1 LSVFGAYSH
10 YYDLLYEEKNYA
22 KEVEF
27 VSAIIR
33 RHAPDAKTMLDLG
46 CGTGRHAWGFTQ
58 KGYRVTG
65 LDRSAEMLAKAR
77 EREERGKITSSEAIE
92 FQQGDIRDFE
102 LSRRFDA
109 VVALFHVIG
118 YLPANQELDAAFTRI
133 RRHLNGGGLLVFDH
147 WYGPAVLTE
156 RPTPRIKTFE
166 NDELKIIR
174 IATPT
179 LLMND
184 NLVDVR
190 YDLVVIDKI
199 SRLCREIVETH
210 RVRYFFWPEIESLL
224 ARNGLERVEFG
235 EWLSGR
241 VPDHSSWNTYVA
253 ATGRAQIA

>member
-58 KGYRVTG
+58 KGYKVTG
-65 LDRSAEMLAKAR
+65 LDRSAEMLAKA
-77 EREERGKITSSEAIE
+77 
-92 FQQGDIRDFE
+92 
-102 LSRRFDA
+102 
-109 VVALFHVIG
+109 
-118 YLPANQELDAAFTRI
+118 ANQELDGAFMRI
-133 RRHLNGGGLLVFDH
+133 RRHLNNGGLVVFDH

-156 RPTPRIKTFE
+156 RPAPRIKTFE
-166 NDELKIIR
+166 NDEFKITR

-179 LLMND
+179 LLVND

-199 SRLCREIVETH
+199 SRRCREIAETH

-224 ARNGLERVEFG
+224 ARHGLERVEFG

-253 ATGRAQIA
+253 ATGRSQVA